1 MRAERVEWLR
11 AQNRGNRD
19 YASPNPNVPPWL
31 TPTLLGRGAAGL
43 IEERW
48 GLCGR
53 PEEPKMPETHAQLSA
68 RCRPNQP
75 QRSSGRAHSPTATP
89 PKHGPFWRGGQRN
102 DILIATFWR
111 KG

>member
-68 RCRPNQP
+68 RCRPKPTTTFFRPRAQP
-75 QRSSGRAHSPTATP
+75 P
-89 PKHGPFWRGGQRN
+89 PRPRQNMAPFGAAANGT
-102 DILIATFWR
+102 TF
-111 KG
+111 